1 MYRRGDT
8 VKIKAARKETGRPW
22 LKYRSVSYTQQ
33 RIRCRNEHAYD
44 EQCRRIISNIF
55 HCIPSCDISFV
66 ICFMAIR
73 RRAVHFVPG
82 I

>member
-44 EQCRRIISNIF
+44 EQC
-55 HCIPSCDISFV
+55 
-66 ICFMAIR
+66 
-73 RRAVHFVPG
+73 
-82 I
+82 